1 MERLSRPSQLLVAM
15 TIVLTA
21 MGVAG
26 ALLRSFAYPL
36 AFLLAALFG
45 VAAAASHFA
54 QSPGQRRSLFW
65 IATALAGV
73 AMYLYLVSG
82 GGGPP
87 IPTP

>member
-1 MERLSRPSQLLVAM
+1 MTIALVA
-15 TIVLTA
+15 VGA
-21 MGVAG
+21 AG

-45 VAAAASHFA
+45 VAAAATHFA
-54 QSPGQRRSLFW
+54 RSSGRGRSLFW

-87 IPTP
+87 TPTPSR

>member
-1 MERLSRPSQLLVAM
+1 MAIALAV
-15 TIVLTA
+15 

-36 AFLLAALFG
+36 ALLLAALFG
-45 VAAAASHFA
+45 AAAAASHFA
-54 QSPGQRRSLFW
+54 QSPGQRRLLFW

-87 IPTP
+87 SPTPSR